1 MQQCRYALALCLAGA
16 VVLGAAQAASEPWPQ
31 RTVRVIMPLS
41 PGSATDLAVR
51 LFAQRLA
58 ERWGQPVIV
67 ENRQGADGI
76 PAVVSFLGARDN
88 HTLMF
93 SFAGLITIN
102 PLTHDKLPYDPA
114 RDLVPI
120 ASAVDNFFGVA
131 ASETLKV
138 ASLED
143 FIKLV
148 RAQPGKLNWAA
159 TPGLPDYIFAA
170 LQKSAGIEMAQIS
183 YRDFTPALQD
193 LGEGRIQVAVTSL
206 SLLLPQ
212 VQTGKAKLLMVTNH
226 ERAPLAPDV
235 PTASEVGYPEL
246 TFDGVVGFYGWRDMP
261 DDLKQRIAADVRAVG
276 ADPAVRARIENAG
289 SAVRVGGP
297 VEFAAAIE
305 EQRAKIVAVTEAMGG
320 KPKF

>member
-1 MQQCRYALALCLAGA
+1 
-16 VVLGAAQAASEPWPQ
+16 
-31 RTVRVIMPLS
+31 VILPLP
-41 PGSATDLAVR
+41 PGGATDLAAR

-102 PLTHDKLPYDPA
+102 PIIHDKLPYDPA

-120 ASAVDNFFGVA
+120 ASAADNFFGVA
-131 ASETLKV
+131 VSETLKI
-138 ASLED
+138 ASLGD
-143 FIKLV
+143 FIKVV
-148 RAQPGKLNWAA
+148 RGQPGKLNWAA

-170 LQKSAGIEMAQIS
+170 LQKSAGIEMAQVS
-183 YRDFTPALQD
+183 YRDFAPALQD
-193 LGEGRIQVAVTSL
+193 LGEGRIHVVVTGL
-206 SLLLPQ
+206 ALLLPQ
-212 VQTGKAKLLMVTNH
+212 VQTGKAKMLMVTNR

-235 PTASEVGYPEL
+235 PTAKEAGYPDL

-261 DDLKQRIAADVRAVG
+261 DDLKERIAADVRAVG
-276 ADPAVRARIENAG
+276 ADPAVSARIENAG
-289 SAVRVGGP
+289 SIVRVGSP
-297 VEFAAAIE
+297 AEFAAAIE
-305 EQRAKIVAVTEAMGG
+305 EQRAKIAAIAQPIGRKSTR
-320 KPKF
+320 

>member
-1 MQQCRYALALCLAGA
+1 MQQCRYALALCLAGV

-31 RTVRVIMPLS
+31 RTVRVIMPLP

-51 LFAQRLA
+51 MFAPRLA

-131 ASETLKV
+131 ASDTLKV

-193 LGEGRIQVAVTSL
+193 LGEGRIQVAVTGL

-297 VEFAAAIE
+297 AEFAAAIE